1 MFKSNLTT
9 SDTQLATSN
18 STRKTQHSKR
28 TAWRWSGYAACL
40 LAVLVIG
47 TPVYWILIAAFKT
60 SREIYAVPPTWLPLQ
75 PTLANFPAAWEAAPF
90 DRYYMNSIITT
101 LLGSGCEVW
110 FALSSAYALA
120 FLRFPGKNWLFV
132 LLLAALMVPEEITII
147 PNYLTVARLG
157 WIDSYQGIVVPGAS
171 IAFGTFL
178 LRQAFLSLPHEVLD
192 AAKVDGAGHLR
203 TLFSVVTPLA
213 LPSVATMALLSV
225 VAKWNEFLW
234 PLIVTNTQAMRTLP
248 IGLSWLLDQE
258 GTTEWG
264 VVMAGTL
271 FVIIPMVL
279 VFLWAQRFVVEGIAA
294 GAVKG

>member
-1 MFKSNLTT
+1 MFNSKLTT
-9 SDTQLATSN
+9 SDTQLEAQN
-18 STRKTQHSKR
+18 SKR
-28 TAWRWSGYAACL
+28 KNQRSKLTAARCAGYAACL

-47 TPVYWILIAAFKT
+47 APVYWILIAAFKT

-90 DRYYMNSIITT
+90 GRYYVNSIVTT

-234 PLIVTNTQAMRTLP
+234 PLIVTNTQTMRTLP

-279 VFLWAQRFVVEGIAA
+279 AFLWAQRFVVEGIAA

>member
-1 MFKSNLTT
+1 MW
-9 SDTQLATSN
+9 
-18 STRKTQHSKR
+18 QHR
-28 TAWRWSGYAACL
+28 ARPLLWAGYAACL

-47 TPVYWILIAAFKT
+47 APVYWILIAAFKT
-60 SREIYAVPPTWLPLQ
+60 SREIYAIPPTWLPLQ

-90 DRYYMNSIITT
+90 GRYYINSIITT
-101 LLGSGCEVW
+101 LLGSTCEVW

-120 FLRFPGKNWLFV
+120 FLRFPAKNWLFV

-147 PNYLTVARLG
+147 PNYLTIARLG

-192 AAKVDGAGHLR
+192 AAKVDGAGHVR
-203 TLFSVVTPLA
+203 TLFSVVMPLA
-213 LPSVATMALLSV
+213 LPAVATMALLSV

-234 PLIVTNTQAMRTLP
+234 PLIVTNTQSMRTLP

>member
-1 MFKSNLTT
+1 MFNSKLTT
-9 SDTQLATSN
+9 SDTQLETQSAKL
-18 STRKTQHSKR
+18 KTQHAKLSAAR
-28 TAWRWSGYAACL
+28 LAGYAACL
-40 LAVLVIG
+40 LAVLAIG
-47 TPVYWILIAAFKT
+47 APVYWILIAAFKT

-90 DRYYMNSIITT
+90 GRYYVNSIVTT
-101 LLGSGCEVW
+101 LLGSACEVW

-120 FLRFPGKNWLFV
+120 FLRFPGKHWLFV

-279 VFLWAQRFVVEGIAA
+279 AFLWAQRFVVEGIAA